1 MNLLLTLKL
10 QIMKHEIKIETTISL
25 TDQDID
31 DLMVTALEGAVTYW
45 CGEAKPKLVPD
56 GVEYEYLSELI
67 AKGGVIELTDAEDED
82 EKWDLNLSK
91 FLNGVAMVCQERGF
105 GSGEELINNHDA
117 EIADMIIQYALFSEI
132 VFG

>member
-1 MNLLLTLKL
+1 
-10 QIMKHEIKIETTISL
+10 MKEHKIKIETTINL
-25 TDQDID
+25 ADEDIN
-31 DLMVTALEGAVTYW
+31 DLMVAALEGGINYW
-45 CGEAKPKLVPD
+45 CGKAVAKLVPE

-91 FLNGVAMVCQERGF
+91 FMNGVAMVCKKRGF
-105 GSGEELINNHDA
+105 GSGEELIDNHDA
-117 EIADMIIQYALFSEI
+117 EVADMLIQFALFDEI